1 MGFLFSEQTIR
12 GGFFMKIKT
21 KQLTQMAV
29 LAAMS
34 ILLVYLIHFPIFP
47 AAPFLE
53 YDPADIPIFI
63 GAFMFGPIGG
73 LILTGVVCVLQGVT
87 VSSASGI
94 IGILMHFFATGSFVL
109 VAGNFYRK
117 NRTRKGAV
125 IGLALGTITMTITM
139 ALWNIMI
146 TPYFLGVPLEAVL
159 PMILPIIVP
168 FNLLKAGINSA
179 ITFMVYKAVSKVLGL
194 EIVETEV
201 VGSK

>member
-1 MGFLFSEQTIR
+1 
-12 GGFFMKIKT
+12 MKIKT

-63 GAFMFGPIGG
+63 GTFMFGPLGG
-73 LILTGVVCVLQGVT
+73 LILTAVVCVLQGVT

-109 VAGNFYRK
+109 VAGNIYKR

-125 IGLALGTITMTITM
+125 IGLALGSVTMTITM
-139 ALWNIMI
+139 ALWNIAI
-146 TPYFLGVPLEAVL
+146 TPFFLGIPVQKQVDRRDESAYTNEVASSEAADTQL
-159 PMILPIIVP
+159 NKRNELKRISKNSLTIMRNDDIIGK
-168 FNLLKAGINSA
+168 LLK
-179 ITFMVYKAVSKVLGL
+179 
-194 EIVETEV
+194 
-201 VGSK
+201 

>member
-1 MGFLFSEQTIR
+1 
-12 GGFFMKIKT
+12 MKIKT

-34 ILLVYLIHFPIFP
+34 ILLVYLIRFPIFP

-63 GAFMFGPIGG
+63 GAFLFGPVGG
-73 LILTGVVCVLQGVT
+73 LVLTGVVCVLQGLT

-94 IGILMHFFATGSFVL
+94 IGILMHFFATGAFIL
-109 VAGNFYRK
+109 VAGNIYKR

-125 IGLALGTITMTITM
+125 IGLSFGVVAMTITM
-139 ALWNIMI
+139 VIWNILL
-146 TPYFLGVPLEAVL
+146 TPFFLGIPVEAVL

-168 FNLLKAGINSA
+168 FNIIKAGTNAA
-179 ITFMVYKAVSKVLGL
+179 ITFMVYKSVGKVLGL
-194 EIVETEV
+194 EIHEAKLAEAKV
-201 VGSK
+201 K

>member
-1 MGFLFSEQTIR
+1 
-12 GGFFMKIKT
+12 
-21 KQLTQMAV
+21 MAV

-63 GAFMFGPIGG
+63 GAFMFGPLGG
-73 LILTGVVCVLQGVT
+73 LILTAVVCVLQGVT

-109 VAGNFYRK
+109 VAGNVYKK

-125 IGLALGTITMTITM
+125 IALALGTVTMTITM
-139 ALWNIMI
+139 ALWNIAI
-146 TPYFLGVPLEAVL
+146 TPFFMGIPVEAVL

-168 FNLLKAGINSA
+168 FNLFKYTLTSVIVFFIYKRIRVILKGD
-179 ITFMVYKAVSKVLGL
+179 
-194 EIVETEV
+194 
-201 VGSK
+201 